1 MLWTLTR
8 LLSRNE
14 QPVVFLTSGWL
25 SENYEFPQ
33 LAYSEQTYL
42 PSDTFQHC
50 TLLVC
55 SCGNAQPGCLS
66 VPTRTDAKVSLFVR
80 RMSSDGWLVQQG
92 VLLSLQLHHRLP
104 SHAMLLRNA
113 IQLVPEQM
121 DFVQF
126 I

>member
-1 MLWTLTR
+1 MAVAWLR
-8 LLSRNE
+8 AVFQR
-14 QPVVFLTSGWL
+14 QPVVFLTSGRL
-25 SENYEFPQ
+25 SEDCEFQQ
-33 LAYSEQTYL
+33 LAYGEQTCL
-42 PSDTFQHC
+42 QSDTFQHC

-55 SCGNAQPGCLS
+55 SSGNAQLGCLS
-66 VPTRTDAKVSLFVR
+66 VLTHTDAEVSLFVHC
-80 RMSSDGWLVQQG
+80 MASEGWLMQQG

-126 I
+126 K